1 MAAFE
6 AEDDKFAENF
16 HTVNFNKFFYRVPSI
31 KDISICGTNSVI
43 QDFCKLAYM
52 EKVWNWKNRE
62 YVQHAAK
69 RRVSLSITT
78 FTFHLLINR

>member
-16 HTVNFNKFFYRVPSI
+16 HTVNFIKFFYRVPSI

-43 QDFCKLAYM
+43 QDICKLAYV
-52 EKVWNWKNRE
+52 EKV
-62 YVQHAAK
+62 
-69 RRVSLSITT
+69 
-78 FTFHLLINR
+78 

>member
-16 HTVNFNKFFYRVPSI
+16 HTVNFIKSFYRVPSI
-31 KDISICGTNSVI
+31 KICGTNLVI

-52 EKVWNWKNRE
+52 EKVWNWKNRK
-62 YVQHAAK
+62 YVQYASK
-69 RRVSLSITT
+69 RRVSLISIIT
-78 FTFHLLINR
+78 FTFHLLISK